1 MELWW
6 ALVMALAVVLALPL
20 IVLVWGWVLLKVLAH
35 LLVLAKARE

>member
-1 MELWW
+1 MELLW
-6 ALVMALAVVLALPL
+6 VMVWVMVLALPL

>member
-1 MELWW
+1 MELLW

-20 IVLVWGWVLLKVLAH
+20 IVLVWGWALVMALAH